1 MLKTTK
7 KTAKKGFT
15 LIELII
21 VIAILGILAAI
32 IIPRLSGV
40 KDNAKVTAN
49 RENIQAIQKALESY
63 HAQYD
68 VYPASAQLTGTAV
81 GANLNQ
87 YLDKVP
93 EYKGG
98 NAIVN
103 SYTCDSNQQ
112 NYTMK
117 LNDDPGTGSVT
128 ESSANYYV
136 TPDTDSSKL
145 FK

>member
-1 MLKTTK
+1 MKKTTK
-7 KTAKKGFT
+7 RTAKKGFT

-49 RENIQAIQKALESY
+49 RENVQAIQKALESY

-68 VYPASAQLTGTAV
+68 VYPADAQLTSTTV

-93 EYKGG
+93 QYKGG
-98 NAIVN
+98 TAIVA
-103 SYTCDSNQQ
+103 SYTVTNSQQ
-112 NYTMK
+112 NYEIN
-117 LNDDPGTGSVT
+117 LADDPGTGSIT
-128 ESSANYYV
+128 ESNTEYKV